1 MTHDEDQQKSL
12 TTARR
17 LLWLYCILWL
27 VEGALRKWVLPQFS
41 MLLLLIRDPV
51 VLLIYFYAIRAR
63 VFPANGWIG
72 SFWGISAVI
81 AVQSLCQLIADVQPV
96 TIIAFG
102 LRTFV
107 LHLPLIWVVPAVFGR
122 KEITT
127 LGRWMLYLAPFLAA
141 LMVVQ
146 FEVGPDHWLNAAT
159 IKGGAQ
165 IGSVSGRI
173 RPPAIFS
180 FISGPIHYFTLCAAF
195 IVAGFL
201 RKESFPRWLVSVG
214 LVSTLAAM
222 SVSASR
228 SLVVGVI
235 IVAVVGGL
243 ASLLTGKNIGGA
255 IGFGIVLLAAGAFLS
270 KFAILREGRAAF
282 DERWT
287 YKEDSGG
294 SGGRL
299 LADRYGHGFTSAFD
313 WAGRVPLFGLGV
325 GSTSNLAVATKG
337 SLVDVEGE
345 WERVVY
351 EIGPLTGFLYLAFRA
366 ALSLRLIV
374 AGLMALRAGN
384 YLCLLFASACAAEIL
399 SGNVR
404 QVTTYGYTC
413 VCCGLCL
420 AAFRAFSTDSSSSD
434 TGSSAEAPQPSDM
447 GRPRI
452 RGRGPL
458 AVGGQ
463 PVQS

>member
-1 MTHDEDQQKSL
+1 MNPDDAQQKGL

-27 VEGALRKWVLPQFS
+27 VEGAIRKWVMPQFS
-41 MLLLLIRDPV
+41 MALLLIRDPV

-63 VFPANGWIG
+63 LFPVNGWINA
-72 SFWGISAVI
+72 FWGISAVI
-81 AVQSLCQLIADVQPV
+81 AVQSLFQIIATELPV

-107 LHLPLIWVVPAVFGR
+107 LHLPLIWVVPALFGR
-122 KEITT
+122 KEITA
-127 LGRWMLYLAPFLAA
+127 LGRWMLYLAPFLAV

-146 FEVGPDHWLNAAT
+146 FEVGPEHWLNAAS
-159 IKGGAQ
+159 IKGGSQ
-165 IGSVSGRI
+165 IGSVAGRI
-173 RPPAIFS
+173 RPPAVFS

-195 IVAGFL
+195 TVAGFL
-201 RKESFPRWLVSVG
+201 KKGTFPRWLVSVG
-214 LVSTLAAM
+214 VVSILAAM

-235 IVAVVGGL
+235 LVAVAGGL
-243 ASLLTGKNIGGA
+243 ASLLTGKNIAGI
-255 IGFGIVLLAAGAFLS
+255 IGFGFVLLMAGAFLS
-270 KFAILREGRAAF
+270 RFAILKEGRAAF

-287 YKEDSGG
+287 YKEEAGS

-299 LADRYGHGFTSAFD
+299 LADRYGHSFMLAFD
-313 WAGRVPLFGLGV
+313 WAGRVPLFGVGV
-325 GSTSNLAVATKG
+325 GSTSNLAVATMR
-337 SLVDVEGE
+337 SQVDVEGE
-345 WERVVY
+345 WERVIY
-351 EIGPLTGFLYLAFRA
+351 EIGSITGFLYLAFRA
-366 ALSLRLIV
+366 ALTLRLVV
-374 AGLMALRAGN
+374 AGFQALRHGN
-384 YLCLLFASACAAEIL
+384 YLCLLFASACFLEVL

-420 AAFRAFSTDSSSSD
+420 AALKAFSTDPSSSD
-434 TGSSAEAPQPSDM
+434 TDPASETAPSGTAPP
-447 GRPRI
+447 PRI

-458 AVGGQ
+458 AVGGH
-463 PVQS
+463 PARS

>member
-27 VEGALRKWVLPQFS
+27 AEGAIRKWVLPQFS
-41 MLLLLIRDPV
+41 MALLLVRDPV
-51 VLLIYFYAIRAR
+51 VLLLYFYAMRAR
-63 VFPANGWIG
+63 VFPINGWI
-72 SFWGISAVI
+72 SAFWGISAVI
-81 AVQSLCQLIADVQPV
+81 AVQSLVQIIATNLPV
-96 TIIAFG
+96 TVIAFG

-122 KEITT
+122 KEIAT
-127 LGRWMLYLAPFLAA
+127 LGRWMLYLAPFLAL

-146 FEVGPDHWLNAAT
+146 FEVGPDHWLNAAS
-159 IKGGAQ
+159 IKGGSQ

-195 IVAGFL
+195 VVAGFL
-201 RKESFPRWLVSVG
+201 KKESFPRWLVSVG

-235 IVAVVGGL
+235 MVAAVGGL
-243 ASLLTGKNIGGA
+243 ASLLTGKNIGGV

-270 KFAILREGRAAF
+270 KFALLQEGRAAF

-287 YKEDSGG
+287 FKEESGG

-299 LADRYGHGFTSAFD
+299 LADRFGHNFISAFD
-313 WAGRVPLFGLGV
+313 WAGRVPIFGLGV
-325 GSTSNLAVATKG
+325 GSTSNLAIATAR
-337 SLVDVEGE
+337 VQIDVEGE
-345 WERVVY
+345 WERVIY
-351 EIGPLTGFLYLAFRA
+351 EIGPITGFLYLAFRA
-366 ALSLRLIV
+366 ALSLRLVV
-374 AGLMALRAGN
+374 AGFQALRHGN
-384 YLCLLFASACAAEIL
+384 YLCLLFASACFVEIL

-420 AAFRAFSTDSSSSD
+420 AALKAFSTDPSSSD
-434 TGSSAEAPQPSDM
+434 TDPASEAPQSVTAPP
-447 GRPRI
+447 PRI

-458 AVGGQ
+458 AVGGH
-463 PVQS
+463 PARS